1 MSEDN
6 MWMGGV
12 GMTGEKKIKIS
23 DLRDRIVSEG
33 DKENKARGQR
43 GFWGFLGTLF
53 SVIVPG
59 AGHVLK
65 LLIDQIAQETI
76 KGGDPD
82 KIREEEGFWTE
93 GLAGEHADKLQNVVD
108 SGNVSIVE
116 GIIDQGLNF
125 FGSEI
130 GKKFLNTE
138 GGKSEPV
145 KSRPPFYYNKKPKK

>member
-1 MSEDN
+1 M
-6 MWMGGV
+6 
-12 GMTGEKKIKIS
+12 
-23 DLRDRIVSEG
+23 
-33 DKENKARGQR
+33 
-43 GFWGFLGTLF
+43 
-53 SVIVPG
+53 
-59 AGHVLK
+59 
-65 LLIDQIAQETI
+65 IDQIAQATI

-130 GKKFLNTE
+130 GKSF
-138 GGKSEPV
+138 
-145 KSRPPFYYNKKPKK
+145 